1 MGTFEQGIEQDTG
14 GCLPDMPFDIRTL
27 LVAVA
32 LANAFCAGARFLLWR
47 MHPAIPGLAR
57 WAFAGVFGVLALSL
71 ILSYGIVPWQPSLS
85 LAQLFVV
92 TGLVLTWDG
101 FRRFIG
107 QPPLSPLATVVLAA
121 MVLVWIAA
129 TLQYSLVVRALGNAV
144 LIATLSALIAREL
157 LTASKPIPPAMRAT
171 GWAYAINAAVFLI
184 RAIAAHQG
192 GQAVDP
198 LNPSGVAAFMLLWW
212 LCMTIAVTLGMV
224 LMAAERLQADLDS
237 QANRDPLTGAL
248 NRRAFS
254 LIAEKEKARSRRYGN
269 PLSLLIMDLDNFKQ
283 INDRLGHD
291 AGDALLCRFVAIA
304 EQILR
309 GEDVFCRF
317 GGEEFV
323 ALLPNTAVEHALV
336 AAERLRTAFA
346 TESAATQTA
355 NATPPFAITV
365 SIGIA
370 ELEHD
375 EDIESLLRRAD
386 AALYHAKDMGRN
398 RCELAE
404 GIGKN
409 THDARKRQPASQV
422 KH

>member
-1 MGTFEQGIEQDTG
+1 
-14 GCLPDMPFDIRTL
+14 MPFDIRTL

-32 LANAFCAGARFLLWR
+32 LANAFCAGARLLLWR

-57 WAFAGVFGVLALSL
+57 WALAGGFGVLALVM

-92 TGLVLTWDG
+92 VGLVLSWDG

-107 QPPLSPLATVVLAA
+107 QPPLSHVALVVLAA
-121 MVLVWIAA
+121 IVLGWIAA
-129 TLQYSLVVRALGNAV
+129 AQLQHSLEARALGNAV
-144 LIATLSALIAREL
+144 LIFILSTLIAREL
-157 LTASKPIPPAMRAT
+157 LTAPKPIPPAMRAT
-171 GWAYAINAAVFLI
+171 GWAYAANAAVFLI
-184 RAIAAHQG
+184 RVIAAHQG
-192 GQAVDP
+192 AQTLDP
-198 LNPSGVAAFMLLWW
+198 LNPSGVAAFILLWW

-224 LMAAERLQADLDS
+224 LMTAERLQADLDS
-237 QANRDPLTGAL
+237 QANRDPLTAAL

-254 LIAEKEKARSRRYGN
+254 LIAEKEMARARRYNN

-304 EQILR
+304 GQIVR

-323 ALLPNTAVEHALV
+323 ALLPNTSAEQALV

-346 TESAATQTA
+346 AESAATETSNVTQ
-355 NATPPFAITV
+355 PLAITV

-370 ELEHD
+370 ELAQG
-375 EDIESLLRRAD
+375 EDIENLLRRAD
-386 AALYHAKDMGRN
+386 AALYHAKDLGRN

-404 GIGKN
+404 DIRKN
-409 THDARKRQPASQV
+409 SNDARKQQQAPKARN
-422 KH
+422 